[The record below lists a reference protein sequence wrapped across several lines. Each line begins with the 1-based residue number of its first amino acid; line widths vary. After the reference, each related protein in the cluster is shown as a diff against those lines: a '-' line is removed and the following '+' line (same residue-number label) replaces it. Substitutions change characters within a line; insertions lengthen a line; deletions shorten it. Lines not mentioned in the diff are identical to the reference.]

1 MDLPGAVGS
10 VLDGSPNATVRP
22 LSPGEEEGRPP
33 PSSSAPLTAPSRQE
47 IRSSDGRKRSSG
59 GGRWRSAAGMARGG
73 AGSQT
78 YRTAADEH
86 GSRRTRS
93 SGVCV
98 CVCESGSRRP
108 HPSHGVLKRLVG
120 TNPVEKKDELVLRL
134 GVCGPRSSTL
144 ERCVTPSAAGMT

>member
-78 YRTAADEH
+78 YRTAADEL
-86 GSRRTRS
+86 GNRRTRS

-98 CVCESGSRRP
+98 SGSRRP

-134 GVCGPRSSTL
+134 GVCCPRSSTREDVSL
-144 ERCVTPSAAGMT
+144 RVLQG

>member
-10 VLDGSPNATVRP
+10 VLDGSPSATVRP

-47 IRSSDGRKRSSG
+47 IRSSNGRKRSSG

-78 YRTAADEH
+78 YRTAADEL

-98 CVCESGSRRP
+98 SGSRRP
-108 HPSHGVLKRLVG
+108 HPSHGILKRLVG
-120 TNPVEKKDELVLRL
+120 TNPVEKK
-134 GVCGPRSSTL
+134 G
-144 ERCVTPSAAGMT
+144 